1 MNDDHTTQ
9 STKMPGLRTY
19 LAIYAALMILLVL
32 TVAAAFIPWPRLLPA
47 AHGWDARVAVAVAL
61 LIALIKSLL
70 ILLYFM
76 HVKFSAK
83 MVYAFAGAGFLWLG
97 IMFTL
102 VLSDYLTR
110 NHPAGAN
117 DKGEPRYLQTA
128 VHAGD
133 SPEGKPENRPFE
145 HSPRDH

>member
-1 MNDDHTTQ
+1 MNHADDHATH
-9 STKMPGLRTY
+9 SAMPGLRTY
-19 LAIYAALMILLVL
+19 LIIYAALMILLVA
-32 TVAAAFIPWPRLLPA
+32 TVAAAFLPWTRLLPA
-47 AHGWDARVAVAVAL
+47 HLHHWAVNLAVGLAL
-61 LIALIKSLL
+61 LIALAKCLL

-102 VLSDYLTR
+102 VLSDYVTR

-117 DKGEPRYLQTA
+117 DKGEPRYLQTTA
-128 VHAGD
+128 RAD
-133 SPEGKPENRPFE
+133 DKPTNRPFE
-145 HSPRDH
+145 HSPR

>member
-1 MNDDHTTQ
+1 MN
-9 STKMPGLRTY
+9 MPGLRTY
-19 LAIYAALMILLVL
+19 LLIYSALMILLIA
-32 TVAAAFIPWPRLLPA
+32 TVAAAFIPWQGHGRA
-47 AHGWDARVAVAVAL
+47 AVTIAL

-110 NHPAGAN
+110 NHPEGAN
-117 DKGEPRYLQTA
+117 DKGEPRYLHTT
-128 VHAGD
+128 
-133 SPEGKPENRPFE
+133 P
-145 HSPRDH
+145 HS

>member
-1 MNDDHTTQ
+1 
-9 STKMPGLRTY
+9 MPGLRTY
-19 LAIYAALMILLVL
+19 LTIYAALMILLVA
-32 TVAAAFIPWPRLLPA
+32 TVGAAFIPW
-47 AHGWDARVAVAVAL
+47 HGHGLAVAIAL
-61 LIALIKSLL
+61 LIALTKSLL

-110 NHPAGAN
+110 NHPPGAN
-117 DKGEPRYLQTA
+117 DKGEPRYLQSTA
-128 VHAGD
+128 RAGD
-133 SPEGKPENRPFE
+133 QPSNRPFE
-145 HSPRDH
+145 HSPRNH

>member
-1 MNDDHTTQ
+1 MNHDNDDHAAHPA
-9 STKMPGLRTY
+9 MPGLRTY
-19 LAIYAALMILLVL
+19 LIIYAALMILLIA
-32 TVAAAFIPWPRLLPA
+32 TVAAAFLPWHGHDHA
-47 AHGWDARVAVAVAL
+47 AVT
-61 LIALIKSLL
+61 IALIIALAKSLL

-102 VLSDYLTR
+102 VLSDYVTR

-117 DKGEPRYLQTA
+117 DKGEPRYLQTTA
-128 VHAGD
+128 RAND
-133 SPEGKPENRPFE
+133 KPTNRPFE
-145 HSPRDH
+145 HSPR

>member
-1 MNDDHTTQ
+1 MI
-9 STKMPGLRTY
+9 MPGVRTY
-19 LAIYAALMILLVL
+19 LIIYAALMILLIA
-32 TVAAAFIPWPRLLPA
+32 TVAAAFIPWHGHGQA
-47 AHGWDARVAVAVAL
+47 AVTIAL
-61 LIALIKSLL
+61 LIALTKSLL

-110 NHPAGAN
+110 NHPTGAN

-128 VHAGD
+128 ARATDRPV
-133 SPEGKPENRPFE
+133 NRPFE

>member
-1 MNDDHTTQ
+1 MNHADDDHATH
-9 STKMPGLRTY
+9 SAMPGLRTY
-19 LAIYAALMILLVL
+19 LIIYAALMILLVA
-32 TVAAAFIPWPRLLPA
+32 TVAAAFLPWHGHDHA
-47 AHGWDARVAVAVAL
+47 AVTIAL
-61 LIALIKSLL
+61 LIALAKSLL

-117 DKGEPRYLQTA
+117 DKGEPRYLQTTA
-128 VHAGD
+128 RAND
-133 SPEGKPENRPFE
+133 KPTNRPFE
-145 HSPRDH
+145 HSPR

>member
-1 MNDDHTTQ
+1 MNDDHATQ
-9 STKMPGLRTY
+9 SPTMPGLRTY
-19 LAIYAALMILLVL
+19 LAIYAALMILLVA
-32 TVAAAFIPWPRLLPA
+32 TVAAAFMPWPRLLPT
-47 AHGWDARVAVAVAL
+47 AHGWDVHVAVAVAL
-61 LIALIKSLL
+61 LIALVKSLL

-102 VLSDYLTR
+102 VLSDYVTR

-128 VHAGD
+128 VRAGE
-133 SPEGKPENRPFE
+133 SPNGEPGNRPFE
-145 HSPRDH
+145 HSPR